1 MNRKY
6 TDEEVEQILKI
17 ALRSKTDSGAMSLDN
32 IYDIA
37 KELNIDPAAVQN
49 AVNEFENRGDVDAI
63 REEFIRKRRKGFF
76 DHLTSYLVINSFLV
90 ILDLVTGNGI
100 NWAYFPLLGWGLGVF
115 FDGMSKLRYDEEEFQ
130 KYYQKQIR
138 KKKTNKLSKLFDA
151 GVDVATDVLQNFTG
165 NHRKHQNKR
174 HW

>member
-6 TDEEVEQILKI
+6 TNEEVEQIIKI

-49 AVNEFENRGDVDAI
+49 ALNEFESKGDIEAI
-63 REEFIRKRRKGFF
+63 RDEFIRKRKKSFF
-76 DHLTSYLVINSFLV
+76 DHLTSYLAVNSFLV
-90 ILDLVTGNGI
+90 VLNLIVGGGF
-100 NWAYFPLLGWGLGVF
+100 WSVFPILGWGLGVF

-138 KKKTNKLSKLFDA
+138 KKKTSNLSQLFDA
-151 GVDVATDVLQNFTG
+151 GVDVATDVLKNFTG

-174 HW
+174 YW

>member
-6 TDEEVEQILKI
+6 TNEEVEQIIKI
-17 ALRSKTDSGAMSLDN
+17 ALRSKQDSGAISLDN

-37 KELNIDPAAVQN
+37 KELNIDPAAVQT
-49 AVNEFENRGDVDAI
+49 AVNEFESMGDVDAI

-130 KYYQKQIR
+130 KYYKKQIR
-138 KKKTNKLSKLFDA
+138 KKKTNNLSQLFDA
-151 GVDVATDVLQNFTG
+151 GVDVATDVLKNFTG
-165 NHRKHQNKR
+165 NNRKHQNKSY
-174 HW
+174 W